1 MPGGPESLLVDRAR
15 RAWPMPIDIVLDG
28 IPESV
33 RADACA
39 AALRARPGAVLFLSG
54 GRAVLAAACGD
65 LRSFVPARLR
75 GEGHRA
81 GLAPVVDRVLAC
93 EAGSGFEADWAQWV
107 IARAV
112 LPEAWRAACARRR
125 VFAVHLDP
133 ESSVPACRVGRLD
146 EVSASADSAA
156 VIGPFGT
163 RRAAEAFARL
173 AEERFSLCRE
183 PSLLAKRP
191 DAVACAYKDM
201 GKCPAPCDGSEPMES
216 YRSRAREAVAFARSR
231 RDGMLAGVEASMREA
246 AAALDFERA
255 AALNEEIGLL
265 RAAGGRAGA
274 WATTM
279 DRFAVL
285 GVLPSGRRGVARLA
299 LHDRGVTRWLGEFT
313 ADEAAEALDGL
324 GSALVNGGAS
334 WSTDHAEGVGLVCA
348 HLFSGRRTRGSFLRV
363 DGPADPADV
372 ERAIRRAG
380 GVEADAPGSVE
391 RVETGD
397 AG

>member
-1 MPGGPESLLVDRAR
+1 
-15 RAWPMPIDIVLDG
+15 MPIDIVLHG
-28 IPESV
+28 TAESA
-33 RADACA
+33 RADVCA
-39 AALRARPGAVLFLSG
+39 AALRARPGAVLFLAG
-54 GRAVLAAACGD
+54 ETAVLAASCGD

-93 EAGSGFEADWAQWV
+93 EAGSGFEADWAQWE

-146 EVSASADSAA
+146 EVGVSTDPGA

-173 AEERFSLCRE
+173 VDERYSLCRE
-183 PSLLAKRP
+183 PSLLAGQP
-191 DAVACAYKDM
+191 HAVACAYKDM

-231 RDGMLAGVEASMREA
+231 RDGMLAGVEALMAEA
-246 AAALDFERA
+246 SAAMDFERA
-255 AALNEEIGLL
+255 ASLRAEAGLF

-299 LHDRGVTRWLGEFT
+299 LHARGATRWLGEFT
-313 ADEAAEALDGL
+313 AEGAAEALDGL
-324 GSALVNGGAS
+324 GSALVDGGAS
-334 WSTDHAEGVGLVCA
+334 WSADHAEGVGLVCV
-348 HLFSGRRTRGSFLRV
+348 HLFSGRRTRGSFLWV
-363 DGPADPADV
+363 DAAPDPADV

-380 GVEADAPGSVE
+380 GVEAEAPGSVE
-391 RVETGD
+391 SVETGD